1 MTIRERSFEEILEQ
15 VCSPEFDVSVPAEEI
30 AAFYSG
36 RNGTNRHI
44 ATRVGCTIDR
54 TPGGHWLIDQDM
66 ESRFSPDEIDHIW
79 EQASRRFARTVRGKV
94 VVIVRYADADRAFL
108 RHELPELLANPAI
121 LEINGLAREQL
132 VSVANGGAAIEKAYE
147 LLWKQRAQLTDK
159 FNPLAKDPKGRS

>member
-1 MTIRERSFEEILEQ
+1 MAFLDRSFKQVLEQ
-15 VCSPEFDVSVPAEEI
+15 VCSPDFDVSVPAGET
-30 AAFYSG
+30 ATFYSG

-44 ATRVGCTIDR
+44 ATRIGYTIDK
-54 TPGGHWLIDQDM
+54 TSGGRWLTDQDL
-66 ESRFSPDEIDHIW
+66 ESRFTPDEIDRIW
-79 EQASRRFARTVRGKV
+79 AEASRRFARTVRGKV

-132 VSVANGGAAIEKAYE
+132 VSVADGGATIEKAYE
-147 LLWKQRAQLTDK
+147 LLWRQRAQLTDK